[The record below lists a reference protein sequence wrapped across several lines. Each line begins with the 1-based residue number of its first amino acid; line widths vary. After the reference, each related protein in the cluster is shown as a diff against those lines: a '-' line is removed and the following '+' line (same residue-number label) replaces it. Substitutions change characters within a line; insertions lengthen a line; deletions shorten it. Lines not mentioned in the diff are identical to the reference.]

1 MSNQFDCHKFIEKL
15 SIPRIPG
22 SQGEVKAQE
31 LIEAE
36 LESLKIDNYK
46 KESFIYTRFFMNYLL
61 RVYNFLIGL
70 QMIILIILIY
80 FQLYLIVICLSLV
93 LLFTAFFSREI
104 REKIQFK
111 FTKIGKKRTSY
122 NYIIDFPA
130 KEKDPDKTQNIIFL
144 AHYDSISMRFHVIFD
159 GAIFLIC
166 LVGGT
171 IFSLHVFIITI
182 LYISNLIK
190 SIEILHFMYGIFF
203 AGLYGIQLFNK
214 RHNLSCGTVDDGT
227 GVANALY
234 NIDFFSKNSLSHTNL
249 IFVLTGAEE
258 MGDYG
263 ADDFIKKY
271 SSTLNKKNAYFFIV
285 DSVAANKSTN
295 LYAHSQ
301 GFPKKEFSPIIKR
314 NIEQLIQTS
323 KRTYKIKPM
332 YIPPLIHFST
342 DHAPIKPFGYEFMI
356 FLSNGHIH
364 SEKDNIDNYFPEMLD
379 DFNSFSKDLIIQM
392 EKNLFNRNI

>member
-22 SQGEVKAQE
+22 SEGEVKAQE

-46 KESFIYTRFFMNYLL
+46 KEPFIYTRFFMNYLL
-61 RVYNFLIGL
+61 RVYSFLIGL

-80 FQLYLIVICLSLV
+80 YQVYLIVVCLSLV

-130 KEKDPDKTQNIIFL
+130 KEKDLNKTQNIVFF

-159 GAIFLIC
+159 GAIFLIS

-171 IFSLHVFIITI
+171 IFSLHVFLIAIFYI
-182 LYISNLIK
+182 LKLIK
-190 SIEILHFMYGIFF
+190 TIEIVHYIYGIFLTGF
-203 AGLYGIQLFNK
+203 FSLQLFNK
-214 RHNLSCGTVDDGT
+214 RHNNSCGTTDNGT
-227 GVANALY
+227 AVANILY
-234 NIDFFSKNSLSHTNL
+234 NIQYFRKNPLENTNL

-263 ADDFIKKY
+263 ADAYVKKY
-271 SSTLNKKNAYFFIV
+271 SSKLNKKNSYFFIV
-285 DSVAANKSTN
+285 DTIAANKLTN

-301 GFPKKEFSPIIKR
+301 GVPKKEFSPIIKK
-314 NIEQLIQTS
+314 NIEHLIQTN
-323 KRTYKIKPM
+323 KNGYKIKPM

-342 DHAPIKPFGYEFMI
+342 DHAPLKPFGYNYMI

-364 SEKDNIDNYFPEMLD
+364 SEKDNINNYFPEMLD